1 MNTNKPT
8 LVIMAAGMGSRF
20 GGCKQITPV
29 DEAGHVIM
37 DYSIYDALQAGF
49 GKIVC
54 VIKPEMEADFRAVIG
69 DRIAEKANI
78 AYAYQTIDR
87 LPEGYSVPDGRM
99 KPWGTAHAVLCAADQ
114 IEGDFAAINADDFYG
129 RGAFQAAADFLSG
142 EHAAN
147 EHAMVGYLIENTLTE
162 NGYVS
167 RGVCEADK
175 NGMLKVITERIHI
188 EPRAGGAAYIEDD
201 GAEVFIPAGTR
212 VSMNMWAFSHSI
224 LEEMKQRFITFLN
237 TKAVENPMK
246 AEYYLPSVPDA
257 LIHEGKAR
265 VHLLETREKWYGVT
279 YHEDLAAVQQA
290 MSALRNNGVYPRD
303 LWK

>member
-1 MNTNKPT
+1 MNKPT

-29 DEAGHVIM
+29 DEQGHVIM

-49 GKIVC
+49 GKVVC

-69 DRIAEKANI
+69 DRIAKHAQI

-87 LPEGYSVPDGRM
+87 LPEGFAVPDGRV

-129 RGAFQAAADFLSG
+129 RSAFQAAADFLRG
-142 EHAAN
+142 DHAAN

-167 RGVCEADK
+167 RGVCQADEQ
-175 NGMLKVITERIHI
+175 GLLQVITERVHI
-188 EPRAGGAAYIEDD
+188 EPRPGGAAYIEEGQD
-201 GAEVFIPAGTR
+201 EVFIPAGTK

-224 LEEMKQRFITFLN
+224 LDEMQQRFVAFLR
-237 TKAVENPMK
+237 TRAVENPLK

-257 LIHEGKAR
+257 LIRENKAK
-265 VHLLETREKWYGVT
+265 VHLLETRERWYGVT
-279 YHEDLAAVQQA
+279 YHEDLAAVQAA
-290 MSALRNNGVYPRD
+290 MKQLKASGVYPEH

>member
-1 MNTNKPT
+1 MNKPT

-29 DEAGHVIM
+29 DDSGHVIM

-69 DRIAEKANI
+69 DRIAKKADV

-87 LPEGYSVPDGRM
+87 LPEGFSVPEGRV
-99 KPWGTAHAVLCAADQ
+99 KPWGTAHAVLCAADE

-129 RGAFQAAADFLSG
+129 RNAFQAAADFLKSNHG
-142 EHAAN
+142 ENA
-147 EHAMVGYLIENTLTE
+147 HAMVGYLIENTLTE

-167 RGVCEADK
+167 RGVCQADEQ
-175 NGMLKVITERIHI
+175 GLLQVITERVHI
-188 EPRAGGAAYIEDD
+188 EPRQGGAAYIEE
-201 GAEVFIPAGTR
+201 GQQEVFLPAGTL
-212 VSMNMWAFSHSI
+212 VSMNMWAFSHGI
-224 LEEMKQRFITFLN
+224 LDEMKQRFVSFLN

-257 LIHEGKAR
+257 LIREGKATVR
-265 VHLLETREKWYGVT
+265 LLETREKWYGVT
-279 YHEDLAAVQQA
+279 YHEDLAAVQAA
-290 MSALRNNGVYPRD
+290 MAKLRDAGVYPKD
-303 LWK
+303 LWG